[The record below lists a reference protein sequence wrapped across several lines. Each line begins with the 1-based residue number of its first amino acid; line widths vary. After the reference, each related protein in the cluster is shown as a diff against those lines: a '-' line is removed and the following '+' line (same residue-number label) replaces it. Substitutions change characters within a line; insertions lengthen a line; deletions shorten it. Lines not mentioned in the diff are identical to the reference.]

1 MKKGIKLITSVLG
14 LSLLLV
20 ACSAAPKTDKMEKT
34 QEKDMMETTEPAM
47 DEKKDEKMMD
57 ETKKDDTMMDKEKT
71 DMMNSEM
78 SSVFEYTDFDGNMVS
93 SKDFEGK
100 KVYIKYWASWCP
112 ICLGG
117 LEDIDKLSTMDNDF
131 VVLTVVTPGYKGE
144 KTAAEFKEW
153 FNGLEYKNIKVLF
166 DQDGKI
172 AKELGVKGFPTS
184 AYISSDGSLV
194 KVSPGHFDND
204 AIIES
209 FTSIK

>member
-20 ACSAAPKTDKMEKT
+20 ACTAAPKTGKMEKN

-47 DEKKDEKMMD
+47 DEKKD
-57 ETKKDDTMMDKEKT
+57 DTMMDKEKI
-71 DMMNSEM
+71 DMTNSEM

-117 LEDIDKLSTMDNDF
+117 LGDIDKLSTMDNDF

-144 KTAAEFKEW
+144 KTATEFKEW

-204 AIIES
+204 AIIET

>member
-1 MKKGIKLITSVLG
+1 MKKRIKLITSVLG

-20 ACSAAPKTDKMEKT
+20 ACTAAPKTDKMEKG

-47 DEKKDEKMMD
+47 DEKKEDKMMD
-57 ETKKDDTMMDKEKT
+57 EAKKEDAMMDA
-71 DMMNSEM
+71 EM
-78 SSVFEYTDFDGNMVS
+78 TSVFEYTDFDGNTVS

-117 LEDIDKLSTMDNDF
+117 LEDIDKLSMMDNDF

-153 FNGLEYKNIKVLF
+153 YNGLEYKNIKVLF
-166 DQDGKI
+166 DQDGKV

-184 AYISSDGSLV
+184 AYISSEGALV
-194 KVSPGHFDND
+194 KVSPGHFDNA
-204 AIIES
+204 AITES

>member
-20 ACSAAPKTDKMEKT
+20 ACTATPKTDKMEKG
-34 QEKDMMETTEPAM
+34 QEKDMMETTEPT
-47 DEKKDEKMMD
+47 MD
-57 ETKKDDTMMDKEKT
+57 ETKKEDAMMDA
-71 DMMNSEM
+71 EM
-78 SSVFEYTDFDGNMVS
+78 TSVFDYTDFDGNTVS

-117 LEDIDKLSTMDNDF
+117 LEDIDKLSMMDNDF

-144 KTAAEFKEW
+144 KSTAEFKEW
-153 FNGLEYKNIKVLF
+153 YNGLEYKNIKILF
-166 DQDGKI
+166 DQDGKV

-184 AYISSDGSLV
+184 AYISSEGALV
-194 KVSPGHFDND
+194 KVSPGHFDNA
-204 AIIES
+204 AITES

>member
-20 ACSAAPKTDKMEKT
+20 ACTAAPKTDKMEKK

-47 DEKKDEKMMD
+47 DEKKD
-57 ETKKDDTMMDKEKT
+57 DTMMDKEKI
-71 DMMNSEM
+71 DMTNSEM
-78 SSVFEYTDFDGNMVS
+78 SSVFKYTDFDGNMVS

-117 LEDIDKLSTMDNDF
+117 LGDIDKLSTMDNDF

-144 KTAAEFKEW
+144 KTATEFKEW

-204 AIIES
+204 AIIET

>member
-1 MKKGIKLITSVLG
+1 MKKRIKLITSVLG

-20 ACSAAPKTDKMEKT
+20 ACTATPKTDKMEKG
-34 QEKDMMETTEPAM
+34 QEKDMMETTEPT
-47 DEKKDEKMMD
+47 MD
-57 ETKKDDTMMDKEKT
+57 ETKKEDAMMDA
-71 DMMNSEM
+71 EM
-78 SSVFEYTDFDGNMVS
+78 TSVFDYTDFDGNTVS

-117 LEDIDKLSTMDNDF
+117 LEDIDKLSMMDNDF

-144 KTAAEFKEW
+144 KSTAEFKEW
-153 FNGLEYKNIKVLF
+153 YNGLEYKNIKILF
-166 DQDGKI
+166 DQDGKV

-184 AYISSDGSLV
+184 AYISSEGALV
-194 KVSPGHFDND
+194 KVSPGHFDNA
-204 AIIES
+204 AITES

>member
-1 MKKGIKLITSVLG
+1 
-14 LSLLLV
+14 
-20 ACSAAPKTDKMEKT
+20 
-34 QEKDMMETTEPAM
+34 
-47 DEKKDEKMMD
+47 MD
-57 ETKKDDTMMDKEKT
+57 ETKKEDAMMDA
-71 DMMNSEM
+71 EM
-78 SSVFEYTDFDGNMVS
+78 TSVFEYTDFDGNTVS

-117 LEDIDKLSTMDNDF
+117 LEDIDKLSMMDNDF

-153 FNGLEYKNIKVLF
+153 YNGLEYKNIKVLF
-166 DQDGKI
+166 DQDGKV

-184 AYISSDGSLV
+184 AYISSEGALV
-194 KVSPGHFDND
+194 KVSPGHFDNA
-204 AIIES
+204 AITES

>member
-20 ACSAAPKTDKMEKT
+20 ACTAAPKTDKMEKN

-47 DEKKDEKMMD
+47 DEKKD
-57 ETKKDDTMMDKEKT
+57 DTMMDKEKI
-71 DMMNSEM
+71 DMTNSEM
-78 SSVFEYTDFDGNMVS
+78 SSVFKYTDFDGNMVS

-117 LEDIDKLSTMDNDF
+117 LGDIDKLSTMDNDF

-144 KTAAEFKEW
+144 KTATEFKEW

-204 AIIES
+204 AIIET

>member
-20 ACSAAPKTDKMEKT
+20 ACTAAPKTDKMEKN

-47 DEKKDEKMMD
+47 DEKKD
-57 ETKKDDTMMDKEKT
+57 DTMMDKEKI
-71 DMMNSEM
+71 DMTNSEM
-78 SSVFEYTDFDGNMVS
+78 SSVFKYTYFDGNMVS

-117 LEDIDKLSTMDNDF
+117 LGDIDKLSTMDNDF

-144 KTAAEFKEW
+144 KTATEFKEW

-204 AIIES
+204 AIIET
-209 FTSIK
+209 FISIK

>member
-1 MKKGIKLITSVLG
+1 MKKRIKLITSVLG

-20 ACSAAPKTDKMEKT
+20 ACTATPKTDKMEKG

-47 DEKKDEKMMD
+47 DETKKEDAMMD
-57 ETKKDDTMMDKEKT
+57 A
-71 DMMNSEM
+71 EM
-78 SSVFEYTDFDGNMVS
+78 TSVFDYTDFDGNTVS

-117 LEDIDKLSTMDNDF
+117 LEDIDKLSMMDNDF

-153 FNGLEYKNIKVLF
+153 YNGLEYKNIKVLF
-166 DQDGKI
+166 DQDGKV

-184 AYISSDGSLV
+184 AYISSEGALV
-194 KVSPGHFDND
+194 KVSPGHFDNA
-204 AIIES
+204 AITES

>member
-20 ACSAAPKTDKMEKT
+20 ACTAAPKTDKMEKN

-47 DEKKDEKMMD
+47 DEKKD
-57 ETKKDDTMMDKEKT
+57 DTMMDKEKI
-71 DMMNSEM
+71 DMTNSEM

-117 LEDIDKLSTMDNDF
+117 LGDIDKLSTMDNDF

-144 KTAAEFKEW
+144 KTATEFKEW

-204 AIIES
+204 AIIET
-209 FTSIK
+209 FISIK